1 MSTPARQVRARPAS
15 KPRAR
20 TTPSRKAPSHR
31 SPSRKAPAKRAPQK
45 PPLRVVRPAAIRKPV
60 AFYVMA
66 VAVVG
71 AMVFALAATNVLLA
85 QGAFRMRALAQE
97 QAQLRQLNGELRLN
111 VAGLITSNRIAQEA
125 KRIGL
130 VFPDVIEVVHKNG
143 SRELTGSSI
152 GSPKPARISTSPRPG
167 GTE

>member
-20 TTPSRKAPSHR
+20 TTPSRKP
-31 SPSRKAPAKRAPQK
+31 PVKRAPQK
-45 PPLRVVRPAAIRKPV
+45 THLRAVRSRKRKPV

-66 VAVVG
+66 IAVVG

-85 QGAFRMRALAQE
+85 QGAFRMRALAQQQE
-97 QAQLRQLNGELRLN
+97 QLRQTNGELRLS
-111 VAGLITSNRIAQEA
+111 VAQLSTPPRIAQEA
-125 KRIGL
+125 KKNGL
-130 VFPDVIEVVHKNG
+130 VFPIAVEVVHKNG
-143 SRELTGSSI
+143 SRELGGPGS
-152 GSPKPARISTSPRPG
+152 GSTKPSLILDTPKPG

>member
-1 MSTPARQVRARPAS
+1 MSIPARQVRARPVS

-20 TTPSRKAPSHR
+20 TTPSRKAP
-31 SPSRKAPAKRAPQK
+31 AKRSPQK
-45 PPLRVVRPAAIRKPV
+45 PQLHAVRSKRKRKPV

-71 AMVFALAATNVLLA
+71 VMVFALAATNVLLA

-97 QAQLRQLNGELRLN
+97 QQQLRQMNGELRLS
-111 VAGLITSNRIAQEA
+111 VAGLSTPNRIAQEA
-125 KRIGL
+125 GRIGL
-130 VFPDVIEVVHKNG
+130 VLPNVIEVVHKNG
-143 SRELTGSSI
+143 SRELGGPGSGSSKP
-152 GSPKPARISTSPRPG
+152 SPIANLPKPG